1 MVQRQEAQMKTRT
14 VTPEKVVLPLDQFQ
28 HVEFSVSSGRNVI
41 DTDRIREEQGYTVRC
56 ASCGTWFEAQRITAT
71 FCGPTCRSRAA
82 REPANRALRISQ
94 AQGAVRALC
103 RAMPK
108 RGNSDEFEAL
118 QKLATIIKNALELVE
133 EG

>member
-1 MVQRQEAQMKTRT
+1 M
-14 VTPEKVVLPLDQFQ
+14 
-28 HVEFSVSSGRNVI
+28 I

-56 ASCGTWFEAQRITAT
+56 ASCGKWFEAHRVTAT
-71 FCGPTCRSRAA
+71 FCGSTCRSRAA
-82 REPANRALRISQ
+82 REPANRAVRIGQ
-94 AQGAVRALC
+94 AEGSVRALC

-108 RGNSDEFEAL
+108 RGESIEFAAL